1 MKMAK
6 RSRGTRSKSRQILRK
21 RARGSHLNRI
31 TRTLQEFEEGEKV
44 SIVLDSSV
52 QKGMPHPRFHGK
64 TGSITEKKGD
74 AYFVRIRDGRK
85 IKHIIARP
93 EHLRRVA

>member
-1 MKMAK
+1 MVK

-21 RARGSHLNRI
+21 KVRGKNVNRI
-31 TRTLQEFEEGEKV
+31 TRALQEFKEGEKV
-44 SIVLDSSV
+44 SIVLDPSV

-64 TGSITEKKGD
+64 TGDIEGKKGD
-74 AYFVRIRDGRK
+74 AYTVKIRDGKK

-93 EHLRRVA
+93 EHLRKV